1 LRESG
6 IACWEMDEE
15 AQADKIDYLEPHDW
29 PEAFLQYLTA
39 SKGFSPLTLRNYEQT
54 LREVSFSLAGKRW
67 QILSLADYRNYLY
80 RISVQQQLSP
90 ASVRLRFSAL
100 RSFYKFLM
108 RIGHVK
114 ENPLRE
120 LKLPSKKKRLPV
132 FLSEEQALKLL
143 AAPLELMQAEQKKQ
157 KRSAGRILQE
167 WQFLR
172 DAAILEV
179 FYSSGMR
186 VSELVGL
193 QLRDVNFREKFA
205 RVLGKGKK
213 ERMVILGDP
222 ALTAIRVY
230 REKLPE
236 KLVLREALFMG
247 PHGDPLT
254 TRAVQIL
261 FKRYLLQ
268 AGLDVKISPHK
279 LRHSFATHL
288 LDHGADLRGV
298 QELLGHANLSTTQVY
313 TQITAERLKKSYR
326 QAHPRA

>member
-1 LRESG
+1 
-6 IACWEMDEE
+6 MHDEE
-15 AQADKIDYLEPHDW
+15 TEYQGPQYLQPVEW
-29 PEAFLQYLTA
+29 VSSFLQHLET
-39 SKGFSPLTLRNYEQT
+39 SKGYSGKTLRNYEQT
-54 LREVSFSLAGKRW
+54 LREVSLSLAGKRW
-67 QILSLADYRNYLY
+67 QGLLLADYRNYLY
-80 RISVQQQLSP
+80 RLSVQQQLSP

-108 RIGHVK
+108 RVGHVQ

-143 AAPLELMQAEQKKQ
+143 AAPLELMRAEQKKP
-157 KRSAGRILQE
+157 KRGAGRVLLE

-172 DAAILEV
+172 DTAILEV

-205 RVLGKGKK
+205 RVVGKGRK

-222 ALTAIRVY
+222 ALTAIRTY

-236 KLVLREALFMG
+236 KLVLREALFVG

-268 AGLDVKISPHK
+268 AGLDAKISPHK